1 MKSLNKNVAMV
12 IVGKKT
18 FEIDRLLD
26 TKGLGEKGGYIYH
39 VFLMDGH
46 NKTGTNIGGDFVSK
60 HEAMDWIKENYSLS
74 PQAVSHAR
82 ERGNEVY
89 ESQTN

>member
-26 TKGLGEKGGYIYH
+26 TKGLGEKGGYVYH
-39 VFLMDGH
+39 VFLMDGSKH
-46 NKTGTNIGGDFVSK
+46 GKNVGEDFVSEQ
-60 HEAMDWIKENYSLS
+60 EAMDWIKENYS
-74 PQAVSHAR
+74 
-82 ERGNEVY
+82 
-89 ESQTN
+89 